1 MDHQILITRKNG
13 KETSVEVIVSKE
25 DYNDI
30 EQGILDELV
39 LKSLG
44 ETIKEILEG
53 KAKEYDALIEEIVP
67 SYLSILS
74 SHLTDDYIKS
84 AGGPLAAGLLAA
96 LGGVMLKSR
105 PNPQSVKA
113 VLEEFYSDYLK
124 DCNKE
129 EK

>member
-13 KETSVEVIVSKE
+13 NETRVEIIVSKE
-25 DYNDI
+25 DYNNI

-39 LKSLG
+39 LRTLG
-44 ETIKEILEG
+44 ETIKEILER
-53 KAKEYDALIEEIVP
+53 KAKEYDAPIEEIVP

-84 AGGPLAAGLLAA
+84 AGGLLTAF
-96 LGGVMLKSR
+96 GEVIRKSR

-124 DCNKE
+124 DYNKE